1 MHAKIDPAMKHV
13 TRIACSLSV
22 MALVTLVQAAD
33 KPVIEQKPYRIVNGK
48 VDDSTYRG
56 WRIYHSSCHTCHG
69 VDGTGTQVAPSLVER
84 MRDLSAKDFTVKVLT
99 SYRIVLDSDS
109 AWADDST
116 AIRDAIVAEVLRRER
131 GELAMP
137 AWEGNPKVHPHLLDL
152 YAYLKARADGALGP
166 GKPQRL
172 SNEPNAFEG
181 K

>member
-1 MHAKIDPAMKHV
+1 MKD
-13 TRIACSLSV
+13 TTLIAFCLSAI
-22 MALVTLVQAAD
+22 ALVTLVQAAD

-56 WRIYHSSCHTCHG
+56 WQIYHSSCHTCHG
-69 VDGTGTQVAPSLVER
+69 VDAVGTQVAPSLIER
-84 MRDLSAKDFTVKVLT
+84 MHDLSAKDFTVKVLT
-99 SYRIVLDSDS
+99 SYRIVLDSGS

-137 AWEGNPKVHPHLLDL
+137 AWEGNAKVHPHLLDL
-152 YAYLKARADGALGP
+152 YAYLKARSDGALAP

-172 SNEPNAFEG
+172 SSEPTGFEG